1 MNSTD
6 GARSVPYEGHWN
18 RTLDIQANTLVIT
31 GLEMQ
36 VVLPSQGAI
45 AKNVG
50 RNVLDLNLA
59 PGEDVL
65 FLAGQWDAIGGPT
78 LNTQPL
84 RAALS

>member
-1 MNSTD
+1 
-6 GARSVPYEGHWN
+6 
-18 RTLDIQANTLVIT
+18 
-31 GLEMQ
+31 MQ
-36 VVLPSQGAI
+36 VVLPGQGEI

-78 LNTQPL
+78 MNTQPL
-84 RAALS
+84 CAALS